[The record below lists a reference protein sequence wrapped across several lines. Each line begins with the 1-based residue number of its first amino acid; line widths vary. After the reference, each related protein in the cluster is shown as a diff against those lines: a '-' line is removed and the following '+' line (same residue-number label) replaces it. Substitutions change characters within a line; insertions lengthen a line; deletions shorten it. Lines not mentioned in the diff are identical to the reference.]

1 MTRIPLI
8 CRSATTFG
16 ASGTFDQDSFAAH
29 LQRLVD
35 CGHGVYLASGAS
47 GEGHALT
54 IDEIKDVYRVGV
66 TVCKGKVPVHANQ
79 PEQYTARD
87 TIFHAQLAIAAGVD
101 GINLYGP
108 EGRHGYRPTDDE
120 YQAYFDRI
128 FEEVSHEAALAP
140 NPAIGY
146 LPKARTVAQVVASHH
161 EITAVNLAGIAG
173 DAYFVE
179 LKDALTRDVDIF
191 VGYQGSEHTL
201 QMGATGL
208 LAAEANIIPQSFRD
222 YLDSYERR
230 DLSAVSEIYAG
241 LVRFT
246 AFVGHWPH
254 ASPRWLKIALRALG
268 LPGGNGGV
276 REPYLMP
283 GPAAIDEFAS
293 GAAALGLAE
302 IDAMLQRVAAS

>member
-16 ASGTFDQDSFAAH
+16 VSGAFDQDSFGAH
-29 LQRLVD
+29 LQRLAD

-66 TVCKGKVPVHANQ
+66 AVCKGKVPVHANQ

-101 GINLYGP
+101 SINLYGP

-120 YQAYFDRI
+120 YRAYFDRI
-128 FEEVSHEAALAP
+128 FAEVSHQAALAP
-140 NPAIGY
+140 NPVIGY

-161 EITAVNLAGIAG
+161 EITAVNLAGVEG
-173 DAYFVE
+173 DVYFVE
-179 LKDALTRDVDIF
+179 LKDALTRDVDIY
-191 VGYQGSEHTL
+191 VPYQGSAHTL

-208 LAAEANIIPQSFRD
+208 LAAEANIIPQSFRN
-222 YLDSYERR
+222 YLESYERQ
-230 DLSAVSEIYAG
+230 DFSAMSEIYAG

-246 AFVGHWPH
+246 AFVGQWKS
-254 ASPRWLKIALRALG
+254 ASPRWLKIALRAFR
-268 LPGGNGGV
+268 LPGADGGL

-283 GPAAIDEFAS
+283 GPEVINEFAS
-293 GAAALGLAE
+293 GAAALGLPE
-302 IDAMLQRVAAS
+302 IDEMLQRAAAA